1 MKPGNILV
9 DSRRGGPEHAYLT
22 DFGIA
27 RAMLSAGTLTVAGQ
41 FLGTPD
47 YAAPEQVNGQPVDG
61 RADQYA
67 LACVAF
73 ELLSGTVPFKR
84 ELPIAVLY
92 AHLST
97 TPPLLTA
104 IRQDVPPAVDEV
116 LARAMAK
123 YPDER
128 YPTCADFA
136 DALREALGLDPYDPS
151 RAAPTPTMPM
161 TMFDGASPS
170 SRAPCRPRRSPGR
183 RW

>member
-1 MKPGNILV
+1 
-9 DSRRGGPEHAYLT
+9 
-22 DFGIA
+22 
-27 RAMLSAGTLTVAGQ
+27 MLSAGTLTVAGQ

-97 TPPLLTA
+97 PPPRLTA
-104 IRQDVPPAVDEV
+104 IRQDLPPAVDEV

-123 YPDER
+123 NPGRALPHLRRLRRRPPRGPRPRPLRPVTGGAHPDA
-128 YPTCADFA
+128 AD
-136 DALREALGLDPYDPS
+136 DRL
-151 RAAPTPTMPM
+151 
-161 TMFDGASPS
+161 
-170 SRAPCRPRRSPGR
+170 RAPRCRGPRRPCRSPGR